1 MGIAQGGA
9 APAAPPAP
17 DRKRDASRV
26 PRHVAAGEPAPV
38 PGQRQRDRPRRQTGQ
53 RRGSAR
59 VKRRAHSQYAATRPA
74 AGCGGACR
82 AREAGAGPCSTGG
95 RTRVAYMHAAAGC
108 PPPGRGRGGAMSAG
122 AAGAGGHARG
132 GAERPPQRQGEHGFV
147 RTGAAAVPSLAPPS
161 ASQSSSFISTSPPLQ
176 NKLRTIARQ
185 CGPVEV
191 SVEQMRNF
199 PLIKDPSERLP
210 NIATDKVLTR
220 HSTALAWRSEAP
232 ERSHVRARLLA
243 LGREAPRHGDGR
255 LHGEACCAWSARV
268 ARGPGRSGTRAGGSV
283 ASALAVRR
291 RRGAGRPA
299 QAADAGSGTWR
310 WDVPAGGARSAGG
323 LRSPQPQPMRKLCRR
338 GSAADPTCEAC
349 GCAEPAP
356 GADIAGALRTLC
368 GQGLLQVP
376 GCRGLVAGLGSVH
389 GGALCRWLHCR

>member
-108 PPPGRGRGGAMSAG
+108 PPPGRGRGGVALSAG

-199 PLIKDPSERLP
+199 PL
-210 NIATDKVLTR
+210 N
-220 HSTALAWRSEAP
+220 
-232 ERSHVRARLLA
+232 
-243 LGREAPRHGDGR
+243 
-255 LHGEACCAWSARV
+255 
-268 ARGPGRSGTRAGGSV
+268 
-283 ASALAVRR
+283 
-291 RRGAGRPA
+291 
-299 QAADAGSGTWR
+299 
-310 WDVPAGGARSAGG
+310 
-323 LRSPQPQPMRKLCRR
+323 
-338 GSAADPTCEAC
+338 
-349 GCAEPAP
+349 
-356 GADIAGALRTLC
+356 
-368 GQGLLQVP
+368 
-376 GCRGLVAGLGSVH
+376 
-389 GGALCRWLHCR
+389 